1 MAHGYAGQGLS
12 VTSGILGL
20 GAGTQ
25 TAISATVVMADSN
38 GMSWGMS
45 GSTRIT
51 ASFDGIRSVSAGTTQ
66 GGTSKLVFADGN
78 GVSFGYDNGTITASV
93 AGGTAFVTGIG
104 VSTGGNT
111 AGDTGTTHGR
121 YVLVGVGAV
130 SLSQTTGAGSLAT
143 VSISAPAQTT
153 QPGIQ
158 SISAGTTRITT
169 GEAILSDANNVTFGA
184 DGQTITARASISER
198 LSLWSHNMELVSN
211 WTVQNGIL
219 SIQRVQL
226 PLRHT
231 MSQLMMVM
239 DLTGASGSS
248 GALTVSAGVY
258 TMAGSTA
265 SLSTSASRELSWTS
279 GSETSASSRYGGVS
293 GTRYRTL
300 AINVSMTPGDY
311 LVGIWMRTTNNGTW
325 RVFGLQRVSIA
336 GALDTNETRIFLD
349 GITSASFSTALPA
362 SIDVTNTGFQR
373 TGQSALRQPGLIFV
387 GSF

>member
-1 MAHGYAGQGLS
+1 
-12 VTSGILGL
+12 V
-20 GAGTQ
+20 
-25 TAISATVVMADSN
+25 
-38 GMSWGMS
+38 
-45 GSTRIT
+45 
-51 ASFDGIRSVSAGTTQ
+51 
-66 GGTSKLVFADGN
+66 
-78 GVSFGYDNGTITASV
+78 
-93 AGGTAFVTGIG
+93 
-104 VSTGGNT
+104 
-111 AGDTGTTHGR
+111 
-121 YVLVGVGAV
+121 
-130 SLSQTTGAGSLAT
+130 
-143 VSISAPAQTT
+143 QTT
-153 QPGIQ
+153 QPSIQ
-158 SISAGTTRITT
+158 SLSAGTTRITT
-169 GEAILSDANNVTFGA
+169 GEAVLSDANNVTFGA
-184 DGQTITARASISER
+184 DGQTITARAAISER
-198 LSLWSHNMELVSN
+198 FSLWSHNMELVSN

-219 SIQRVQL
+219 SLQRVQL
-226 PLRHT
+226 PVRHT

-293 GTRYRTL
+293 GTRYRTI
-300 AINVSMTPGDY
+300 AFNVSMTPGDY

-349 GITSASFSTALPA
+349 GITSASFSTAMPA